1 MLAESK
7 QLMWTLL
14 LLFVEDVFSNKCF
27 VDYPQ
32 QTICAVR
39 GSPVVFFCIF
49 NYIEKQE
56 VKKFRWGYVKSSKVR
71 LILNYPGNVSE
82 RYEYTG
88 DKEHNCSLKIHK
100 VKHCDAG
107 KYFFRYNNRR
117 CPTKLLV
124 LNVIDL
130 NISLQKEAIKE
141 GDSVNLTCKNRC
153 DGEEG
158 SYGYS
163 WFKDG
168 EAINEGQV
176 LHLTNV
182 SSKHSGNYTCSLKMK
197 NGTTSGIVQVDVE
210 YGPKNTSVLVRSS
223 SEMGA
228 GSSIVLICCSDAHP
242 PVENYSWFKIAE
254 GWTQKVGHQAEL
266 LPVHGGQYLCSVSNK
281 HGSQNSTVF
290 TLKKNCKY
298 LTKVVA
304 FYELV
309 FGKCIKKFIRF
320 YFLAFFFFFT
330 AYWTFMRDMLVI
342 ISASVVLLLVVTSV
356 IAVCRLT
363 KIKMM
368 AETEQLEAM
377 QRTDGANRL
386 RCEDS
391 HQSQAVNDLKVE
403 EDATEIIYATI
414 EFQKGRKRTMN

>member
-1 MLAESK
+1 MLAESRP
-7 QLMWTLL
+7 LMWTLL
-14 LLFVEDVFSNKCF
+14 LLFAEDVFSNKCF

-39 GSPVVFFCIF
+39 GSSVVFFCIF
-49 NYIEKQE
+49 NNIEKQE
-56 VKKFRWGYVKSSKVR
+56 VKKFMWAYVKSSKVR

-82 RYEYTG
+82 RFEYAG

-100 VKHCDAG
+100 VKHYDAG
-107 KYFFRYNNRR
+107 KYFFRYNTNKR

-130 NISLQKEAIKE
+130 NISVQKETIKE

-153 DGEEG
+153 DGGVG

-168 EAINEGQV
+168 EAVNEGPV
-176 LHLTNV
+176 LHLTDV

-197 NGTTSGIVQVDVE
+197 NGTTSGVAHVDVE

-228 GSSIVLICCSDAHP
+228 GSSIVLICCSDALP
-242 PVENYSWFKIAE
+242 PVENYRWFKIVD
-254 GWTQKVGHQAEL
+254 GLIQKVGHQAEL

-290 TLKKNCKY
+290 TLKKNP
-298 LTKVVA
+298 
-304 FYELV
+304 
-309 FGKCIKKFIRF
+309 
-320 YFLAFFFFFT
+320 
-330 AYWTFMRDMLVI
+330 YWTFMRDMLFI

-363 KIKMM
+363 KTKMR
-368 AETEQLEAM
+368 AETEHLKEM

-391 HQSQAVNDLKVE
+391 HQSQADNDLKVE
-403 EDATEIIYATI
+403 EATTEIIYATI
-414 EFQKGRKRTMN
+414 EFQKGRKRTMKQQDYENETVIYSTVRRN

>member
-290 TLKKNCKY
+290 TLKKNS
-298 LTKVVA
+298 
-304 FYELV
+304 
-309 FGKCIKKFIRF
+309 
-320 YFLAFFFFFT
+320 
-330 AYWTFMRDMLVI
+330 YWTFMRDMLVI

-414 EFQKGRKRTMN
+414 EFQKGRKRTMKQQDCENETVIYSTVRRN

>member
-107 KYFFRYNNRR
+107 KYFFRYNTNRR

-130 NISLQKEAIKE
+130 NISVRKEAIKE

-182 SSKHSGNYTCSLKMK
+182 SSKHSGNYTCSLNMK

-290 TLKKNCKY
+290 TLKKNS
-298 LTKVVA
+298 
-304 FYELV
+304 
-309 FGKCIKKFIRF
+309 
-320 YFLAFFFFFT
+320 
-330 AYWTFMRDMLVI
+330 YWTFMRDMLVI

-356 IAVCRLT
+356 IAVCRGQMVRIDLGVKT
-363 KIKMM
+363 V
-368 AETEQLEAM
+368 T
-377 QRTDGANRL
+377 
-386 RCEDS
+386 S
-391 HQSQAVNDLKVE
+391 HKLS
-403 EDATEIIYATI
+403 TI
-414 EFQKGRKRTMN
+414 L